1 MKISYWNI
9 LIQNVNRKEKKTF
22 IFPIEEIKNKVTI
35 CIPYPYYI
43 KLAINTSHVDV
54 IGVRKSE
61 LSRYPMTPFSR
72 TSCPCSRT
80 CWAPYSS
87 LLLSVTGKMMK
98 PETFIN

>member
-43 KLAINTSHVDV
+43 KL
-54 IGVRKSE
+54 E
-61 LSRYPMTPFSR
+61 Y
-72 TSCPCSRT
+72 
-80 CWAPYSS
+80 
-87 LLLSVTGKMMK
+87 
-98 PETFIN
+98 